1 MTLFNPEFQSI
12 QADINY
18 HEEQIKEAEE
28 RLDQIK
34 VAQAYSDIACGA
46 IEDCI
51 QNIDPFYLP
60 ILKGHIENM
69 FSQPNNEVKEVKEKE
84 PAVFNPPQP
93 ATLDS
98 IDAGTNVPHTPEMDE
113 EVQIIKLLDNV
124 VFDEDTD
131 CIHIGFR
138 LSSDG
143 YAWQNE
149 LIYKQKLS
157 SKSWFEESE
166 HLEDYPKELI
176 IEGISL
182 EQARKLVETCDFSAP
197 PEQEPLCSAKV
208 REEMYKKPHYPD
220 PKIPIKLAD
229 YTPGQTPVNK
239 VEIAPGIIYVPVD
252 KTAFIG
258 MKAKGRARTYGD
270 MLTRVLTIGSKYLVT
285 DKLSVIKDSKYEFR
299 IFDIELEDII
309 QLAKFNLSKEY
320 DAKENKEVR
329 EDWRL
334 NRQRPAPVTTKP
346 SPKLVP
352 LNEVKLGDIVYLNS
366 IDNQYK
372 VLSKVELD
380 GIPHI
385 EVICVFNSERPSLV
399 SATSFL
405 KECYLVPVD
414 ERQIDPKF
422 QEQEDEEVLTEDVN
436 IYIPKPKAKPLE
448 IPVIKLSA
456 ADTVHRGIG
465 DSQYE
470 VIGTTRKDNDLYAE
484 CRLISSSTRAAS
496 IGNTYFFKDG
506 LYLVE
511 ESVKPEPVA
520 V

>member
-1 MTLFNPEFQSI
+1 MPYTV
-12 QADINY
+12 
-18 HEEQIKEAEE
+18 EEDE
-28 RLDQIK
+28 
-34 VAQAYSDIACGA
+34 
-46 IEDCI
+46 
-51 QNIDPFYLP
+51 
-60 ILKGHIENM
+60 
-69 FSQPNNEVKEVKEKE
+69 QPNVV
-84 PAVFNPPQP
+84 
-93 ATLDS
+93 
-98 IDAGTNVPHTPEMDE
+98 
-113 EVQIIKLLDNV
+113 KLLDNV

-143 YAWQNE
+143 YAWREE

-157 SKSWFEESE
+157 TKSWFEESE
-166 HLEDYPKELI
+166 HLENYPKELI

-182 EQARKLVETCDFSAP
+182 EQAKGLVETCDFTNP
-197 PEQEPLCSAKV
+197 PVIEPVEV
-208 REEMYKKPHYPD
+208 REEMYEKPHYPD
-220 PKIPIKLAD
+220 PKISIKLAN

-239 VEIAPGIIYVPVD
+239 VEIVPGIIYVPVD
-252 KTAFIG
+252 KTAYIA
-258 MKAKGRARTYGD
+258 MKAKGRARNYGD

-285 DKLSVIKDSKYEFR
+285 DKLTVVKDSKYEFR

-320 DAKENKEVR
+320 DARENKEVR
-329 EDWRL
+329 ENWRL
-334 NRQRPAPVTTKP
+334 NRQRPAPITTKP
-346 SPKLVP
+346 SPKLAT
-352 LNEVKLGDIVYLNS
+352 LEDVKLGDIVYLNS

-372 VLSKVELD
+372 VLQKVELD
-380 GIPHI
+380 GVPHL
-385 EVICVFNSERPSLV
+385 EVICTFNSERPSLV

-405 KECYLVPVD
+405 KECYLVPVE
-414 ERQIDPKF
+414 ERQIDPALA
-422 QEQEDEEVLTEDVN
+422 QEQEEVLTEDVN
-436 IYIPKPKAKPLE
+436 IYIPKQKPVEVSVFELG
-448 IPVIKLSA
+448 A

-496 IGNTYFFKDG
+496 IGNVYFFKDG

-511 ESVKPEPVA
+511 EETKPEPLA

>member
-1 MTLFNPEFQSI
+1 MTFLN
-12 QADINY
+12 ATINNLEETIFY
-18 HEEQIKEAEE
+18 HQQQIESTQNQ
-28 RLDQIK
+28 LDQVK
-34 VAQAYSDIACGA
+34 VSATYGEEASISVEEAIA
-46 IEDCI
+46 
-51 QNIDPFYLP
+51 NINSEHLEL
-60 ILKGHIENM
+60 LKQHLINLFG
-69 FSQPNNEVKEVKEKE
+69 NEEVFTSPE

-93 ATLDS
+93 D
-98 IDAGTNVPHTPEMDE
+98 VPHTPKMDE
-113 EVQIIKLLDNV
+113 GQHLIKLSDNV

-143 YAWQNE
+143 YAWREE
-149 LIYKQKLS
+149 LVYKQNLS
-157 SKSWFEESE
+157 TKSWFEESE

-182 EQARKLVETCDFSAP
+182 EQAKGLVETCDFTNP
-197 PEQEPLCSAKV
+197 PVIEPVEV
-208 REEMYKKPHYPD
+208 REEMYQKPHYPD

-299 IFDIELEDII
+299 IFDISFEDII

-320 DAKENKEVR
+320 DHKENKEVR

-346 SPKLVP
+346 RPKLVA
-352 LNEVKLGDIVYLNS
+352 LEEVKLGDVVYLNS

-372 VLSKVELD
+372 VLSKVELE
-380 GIPHI
+380 GTPHL
-385 EVICVFNSERPSLV
+385 EVINVFNSERPSLV
-399 SATSFL
+399 GNTSYL

-414 ERQIDPKF
+414 EIRVSTQF
-422 QEQEDEEVLTEDVN
+422 QEQEEVLTETVQ
-436 IYIPKPKAKPLE
+436 IYVPKKKPLE
-448 IPVIKLSA
+448 VSVFKLEA
-456 ADTVHRGIG
+456 GDTVHRGIG

-470 VIGTTRKDNDLYAE
+470 IIGTAMKDNDLFAE

-511 ESVKPEPVA
+511 EEVKPKLCA